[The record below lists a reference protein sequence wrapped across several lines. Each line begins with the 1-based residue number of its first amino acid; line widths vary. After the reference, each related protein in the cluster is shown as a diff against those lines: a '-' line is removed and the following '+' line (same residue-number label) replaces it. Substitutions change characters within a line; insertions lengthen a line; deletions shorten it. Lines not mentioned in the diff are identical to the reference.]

1 MYRRIYVDTVCTNF
15 LPQAAIF
22 STIIVASSTPYAI
35 IKAKGDSRN
44 VNKKQQKARLMLQ
57 GIRDTEFLAPCEE
70 IQNDFSAIN
79 ADETLTAKITEA
91 IAYQLGD

>member
-22 STIIVASSTPYAI
+22 STIIIASSTPYPI
-35 IKAKGDSRN
+35 INAKKARIMTTD
-44 VNKKQQKARLMLQ
+44 KQQKARLMLQ
-57 GIRDTEFLAPCEE
+57 AIRDTEFLAPCEE

-79 ADETLTAKITEA
+79 ADEPLTEKITEA

>member
-1 MYRRIYVDTVCTNF
+1 M
-15 LPQAAIF
+15 
-22 STIIVASSTPYAI
+22 TP
-35 IKAKGDSRN
+35 N
-44 VNKKQQKARLMLQ
+44 KQQKARLMLQ
-57 GIRDTEFLAPCEE
+57 AFRDTEFLAPCEE